1 MKFIDAPVL
10 AQQIIIIL
18 SILAL
23 VFSIIDIFITLR
35 ICKKRWFKILTIISF
50 LSSFIFIFL
59 TMRGSYLYR
68 VKQSVFYLSLKI
80 IQEPFWLIS
89 SLSIMLLLLS
99 IILLIYA
106 FKWGNQAI
114 SSISIKESVETLLKG
129 ICFYEKSGLIHLFN
143 EEMNRLCIIL
153 CGNALLNGSTFWNNI
168 ITGKLNEGFYLIQN
182 KNDEAIINFL
192 NIEFFSF
199 KRIKHNI
206 DEKEIYEII
215 ATNITEEYKLT
226 KELEIQLQKLKLIN
240 QRLLSYGQNIA
251 ILTREKEILSA
262 KIRIHDDIGK
272 LLLITKRKL
281 SSHLN
286 NDEQNKLLSFW
297 KNELEALTTIQKD
310 EKRSNLQVIFDA
322 ARLIDI
328 KIDFLGDY
336 PPENSLLEK
345 ILIHAM
351 HECLTNTVSH
361 ANGHLLNVNVKDN
374 LIKITN
380 DGTPPKGIIKEG
392 GGLSSLRSLIEKE
405 NGKMIVNS
413 EPQFEL
419 IIDLRGE
426 KK

>member
-89 SLSIMLLLLS
+89 CLSIMLLLS

-297 KNELEALTTIQKD
+297 KNELEALTTIQKN

-380 DGTPPKGIIKEG
+380 DGTHPKGIIKEG

-419 IIDLRGE
+419 IIDFRGE
-426 KK
+426 NK

>member
-1 MKFIDAPVL
+1 MRFIDAPIP
-10 AQQIIIIL
+10 AQQIIIIVA
-18 SILAL
+18 ILAL

-80 IQEPFWLIS
+80 IQKPFWLIS
-89 SLSIMLLLLS
+89 SLSV
-99 IILLIYA
+99 ILLFLSVILIIYA
-106 FKWGNQAI
+106 FKRGNQTI

-143 EEMNRLCIIL
+143 EEMNRLSIIL

-168 ITGKLNEGFYLIQN
+168 ITGNLKEGFYLIQ
-182 KNDEAIINFL
+182 KKDDEAIINFF
-192 NIEFFSF
+192 NTKVFSF
-199 KRIKHNI
+199 KRIRHNK
-206 DEKEIYEII
+206 DANELYEII
-215 ATNITEEYKLT
+215 ATNITEEYQLT
-226 KELEIQLQKLKLIN
+226 KELEIQLQKLKLVN

-262 KIRIHDDIGK
+262 KIRIHDNIGK

-281 SSHLN
+281 SSNLN
-286 NDEQNKLLSFW
+286 NEEQKKLLSFW
-297 KNELEALTTIQKD
+297 KNELEVLTTTQKE
-310 EKRSNLQVIFDA
+310 EKKSNLQVIFDA
-322 ARLIDI
+322 AKLVDI
-328 KIDFLGDY
+328 KIDFSGDY
-336 PPENSLLEK
+336 PPENSTLEK

-361 ANGHLLNVNVKDN
+361 ANGHLLCVNVKKS
-374 LIKITN
+374 LIQITN
-380 DGTPPKGIIKEG
+380 DGIPPKGIIKEG

-405 NGKMIVNS
+405 NGKMIVKS
-413 EPQFEL
+413 KPQFEL
-419 IIDLRGE
+419 LIDLRGE
-426 KK
+426 N

>member
-68 VKQSVFYLSLKI
+68 VKQSVFYLSLII

-89 SLSIMLLLLS
+89 CLSIMLLLLS

-168 ITGKLNEGFYLIQN
+168 ITGNFKEGFYLIQN

-286 NDEQNKLLSFW
+286 NDEQNKL
-297 KNELEALTTIQKD
+297 
-310 EKRSNLQVIFDA
+310 
-322 ARLIDI
+322 
-328 KIDFLGDY
+328 
-336 PPENSLLEK
+336 
-345 ILIHAM
+345 
-351 HECLTNTVSH
+351 
-361 ANGHLLNVNVKDN
+361 
-374 LIKITN
+374 
-380 DGTPPKGIIKEG
+380 
-392 GGLSSLRSLIEKE
+392 
-405 NGKMIVNS
+405 
-413 EPQFEL
+413 
-419 IIDLRGE
+419 
-426 KK
+426 